1 MSQASIFSI
10 RLSVQVALTATCIL
24 ITIAVPLSY
33 LFARRSF
40 PGKHLLESLFMLPL
54 VMPPTVIG
62 YYLVVLL
69 GRNGILGKP
78 LFDLT
83 GWTPM
88 FSWWGAV
95 IASAVVAFPL
105 LFQTSYSAICAVD
118 PSLEHTAYTLGSSK
132 IRTFVR
138 VTVPLARKGLISG
151 IALAF
156 ARAMGEFGATIMLAG
171 NIPGRTNTMPLTI
184 YTAFASGNYAQ
195 ANLLVVI
202 YTAVAFAF
210 LCYISWGGKRRAKR

>member
-1 MSQASIFSI
+1 
-10 RLSVQVALTATCIL
+10 VALIATFIL
-24 ITIAVPLSY
+24 IIIAVPLSY
-33 LFARRSF
+33 VFARRSF
-40 PGKHLLESLFMLPL
+40 PGKRLLESLFMLPL
-54 VMPPTVIG
+54 VLPPTVVG

-69 GRNGILGKP
+69 GRNGVLGKT
-78 LFDLT
+78 LFNAT

-105 LFQTSYSAICAVD
+105 LFQSSYAAMRGVE
-118 PSLEHTAYTLGSSK
+118 PSLEHTAYTLGLS
-132 IRTFVR
+132 RFETFRR
-138 VTVPLARKGLISG
+138 VTLPLARGGLLSG
-151 IALAF
+151 LALAF

-184 YTAFASGNYAQ
+184 YNAFASGNYAE

-202 YTAVAFAF
+202 YTALA
-210 LCYISWGGKRRAKR
+210 LSILWCISRKNSRGPTANSLHEI